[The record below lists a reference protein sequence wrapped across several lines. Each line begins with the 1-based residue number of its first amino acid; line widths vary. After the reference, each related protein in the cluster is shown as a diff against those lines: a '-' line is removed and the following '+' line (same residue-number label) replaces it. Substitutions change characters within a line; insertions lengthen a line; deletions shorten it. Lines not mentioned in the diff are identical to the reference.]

1 MKIIKNVKLYGEQ
14 VCIAVENGKI
24 KEIIKGECSTS
35 APSVDFCG
43 AKIYPGLIDVHSH
56 GAVGLD
62 TMDGALNA
70 LGRYYLEHGTTTWYP
85 TTMTMSTEDI
95 TSALLAGY
103 DGKGAN
109 IPGFHLEGPFI
120 NPGFCGAQ
128 DPVYA
133 VPLDLERFS
142 KFKNVKMV
150 TIAPELEGAEEFIR
164 GCGAVVSIGHSAAD
178 YDTAMR
184 AFKAGATCLT
194 HTFNRMAPI
203 HHRKPGPIP
212 AGADAG
218 AYAQLICDGIHVH
231 PSVVRMLVAL
241 YGDERV
247 VLISDSISGT
257 GLSDGEY
264 TLGGQAV
271 TVKDGVATIAN
282 GDIAG
287 STVTLFECVRRAI
300 SFGIPEESAVKMA
313 SENPARMMGL
323 NKGKIEVGYDADFI
337 IVDNDFN
344 LVRAIARGEL

>member
-1 MKIIKNVKLYGEQ
+1 MKIIKNVRLRGEL
-14 VCIAVENGKI
+14 VSIAVENGKI
-24 KEIIKGECSTS
+24 KEIIKGECNFD
-35 APSVDFCG
+35 APGVDFGG

-56 GAVGLD
+56 GAIGLD
-62 TMDGALNA
+62 TMDGALNE
-70 LGRYYLEHGTTTWYP
+70 LGRYYLENGTTTWYP

-95 TSALLAGY
+95 ISALLAEY

-120 NPGFCGAQ
+120 NPDFCGAQ
-128 DPVYA
+128 DPKYA
-133 VPLDLERFS
+133 SALDLDHFAKFS
-142 KFKNVKMV
+142 NVKMV

-164 GCGAVVSIGHSAAD
+164 GCGAVVSIGHSSAD

-184 AFKAGATCLT
+184 AFEAGATCLT

-218 AYAQLICDGIHVH
+218 AYAQLICDGIHTH
-231 PSVVRMLVAL
+231 PSIVRMLVAL

-247 VLISDSISGT
+247 VLISDSMSGA

-271 TVKDGVATIAN
+271 TVKDGVATISN

-287 STVTLFECVRRAI
+287 STVTLLECVRRAI

-313 SENPARMMGL
+313 SENPARLMGL

-337 IVDNDFN
+337 IVDNDFG
-344 LVRAIARGEL
+344 LVRAIARGEI